1 MKVIRDNIWGD
12 IFVSDI
18 ALKWIDT
25 EEFQRLH
32 SIRQTGL
39 AYRVFPTATTTR
51 FAHSLGVYH
60 VLKCLLENLKHN
72 QPEIIKELGDEKMEW
87 ICLAGLLHDIG
98 HGPFSH
104 LFDDYLQKLEGIE
117 IPWFSHEKRALD
129 IIAIMNKK
137 YKIMR
142 DDAIEFIKSMIDPS
156 SVGGKWY
163 SYLIHNP
170 ESGVDVDKMDYL
182 VRDNQQF
189 GLCMSVDVMRIIKNC
204 RVIDD
209 TLCFRDKVQDE
220 LWNLF
225 LIRHRLHSTIYRHP
239 RIRKFEKEMN
249 NVLLML
255 ETEEDFRV
263 NMTYKDIDSFL
274 KWTDFYILSHADGE
288 YIKEFHTRSSS
299 LAKENPI
306 TYQDSQFIKLNNVW
320 FYHRDNLTEKL
331 QLQFPSPFCPFSI
344 PI

>member
-12 IFVSDI
+12 ISVSSI

-51 FAHSLGVYH
+51 FVHSLGVYH
-60 VLKCLLENLKHN
+60 LLACLLENLKHH
-72 QPEIIKELGDEKMEW
+72 QPEVIDGLGEEKMEW

-104 LFDDYLQKLEGIE
+104 LFDEYLEGDA
-117 IPWFSHEKRALD
+117 PWSFHEKRALD
-129 IIAIMNKK
+129 MITIINQK
-137 YKIMR
+137 YKLMPKE
-142 DDAIEFIKSMIDPS
+142 AIQFIQAMIDPPKDGND
-156 SVGGKWY
+156 VRWY
-163 SYLIHNP
+163 SHLINNP

-182 VRDNQQF
+182 VRDNHQF
-189 GLCMSVDVMRIIKNC
+189 GLCMSVDVQRIIKNC
-204 RVIDD
+204 RVVDD
-209 TLCFRDKVQDE
+209 TLCFRDRVQDE

-239 RIRKFEKEMN
+239 RIRKFEKEIQFI
-249 NVLLML
+249 LLML
-255 ETEEDFRV
+255 E
-263 NMTYKDIDSFL
+263 KDENFKVKVASRDIKSFL
-274 KWTDFYILSHADGE
+274 KWTDSYILFKADPDQLR
-288 YIKEFHTRSSS
+288 EFHARSSP
-299 LAKENPI
+299 LVKENPI
-306 TYQDSQFIKLNNVW
+306 TYKDTQFMKLNNAW
-320 FYHRDNLTEKL
+320 FYHRDNLAEKF
-331 QLQFPSPFCPFSI
+331 QLQFPSLFCPFSI